1 MSYKAYLT
9 STLGLPKNH
18 HALFIETHATGPKTG
33 FLYQVTGTIQ
43 HGMVFE
49 HKHGMQPERR
59 RDFGGLKEF
68 LGVVTK
74 EDFENGRVKEGVE
87 SVEPPKKQFEGGERL
102 FPNEGLRRSQ
112 EWCGEVVGVLRGWG
126 VISWE

>member
-9 STLGLPKNH
+9 STLNHPQNH

-43 HGMVFE
+43 HGMVFD
-49 HKHGMQPERR
+49 HKNVMQPERQ

-68 LGVVTK
+68 LGLVKK
-74 EDFENGRVKEGVE
+74 EDFESGRVRGVVE
-87 SVEPPKKQFEGGERL
+87 SVKPPGKGGE
-102 FPNEGLRRSQ
+102 GVKGRR
-112 EWCGEVVGVLRGWG
+112 EWCGEVVKVLRGRGVLR
-126 VISWE
+126 E